1 MTVAL
6 ARKPASWKSS
16 DDAIRAVQVAFD
28 VESTVIEAVRHA
40 AFQNEVSPSDQI
52 RLLLQLPTAE
62 RAKRP
67 RLTVTLSGDDYAL
80 LAQRYGLDPD
90 DRLTIKERVTAE
102 LIAFADFKSNKTA
115 KAPKTSR
122 PRG

>member
-1 MTVAL
+1 MTL

-16 DDAIRAVQVAFD
+16 DEAIRAVQVAFD

-62 RAKRP
+62 RTKRP
-67 RLTVTLSGDDYAL
+67 RLTVTLSGDDYTL
-80 LAQRYGLDPD
+80 LAQRYDLDPE
-90 DRLTIKERVTAE
+90 DRLSIKERVTAE
-102 LIAFADFKSNKTA
+102 LIAFAEVKSSGA
-115 KAPKTSR
+115 DKAPKASR